1 MTNSEECICALATP
15 AGGAIGI
22 IRLSG
27 SEAIRLTDK
36 VFVSVSGK
44 QLSAA
49 KPNTLHYGEIKDKDG
64 HTIDD
69 VLVSVFRAPHSYT
82 GEDSTEI
89 SCHGSRYILQQV
101 LQRLIEVGCRQAEPG
116 EYTRRA
122 YLNGKMDLSQA
133 EAVADLIASTNKATH
148 QMALSQLKGHFSSE
162 LTLLREKLLKMTSL
176 LELELD
182 FSDHEELEFAD
193 RSELRAL
200 AAEIEKKITTL
211 AHSFETGNALKQGVP
226 VAIVGKTNVGK
237 STLLNRLLHE
247 EKAIVSNIHGTTR
260 DVIEDTTLID
270 GITFRFID
278 TAGIRKTDDVVEN
291 IGIER
296 TYQKMEEAKIVIW
309 LLDAQPTEA
318 EIEEMKEKNQGKKL
332 LMVFN
337 KIDEISFDKAVLSS
351 EKSVLSSEKESQTSS
366 SISLSDEN
374 VSILNISART
384 GENVSDLEQALVKA
398 ADIPEITENDVI
410 VTSAR
415 HYEALLRSDESLSR
429 VLESMDMGM
438 SGDIIAEDLK
448 MVLEELGEITGGQ
461 ISSQETLNNI
471 FKHFCIG
478 K

>member
-122 YLNGKMDLSQA
+122 YMNGKMDLSQA

-200 AAEIEKKITTL
+200 AVEIEKKITTL

-318 EIEEMKEKNQGKKL
+318 EIEDMKEKNQGKKL

-351 EKSVLSSEKESQTSS
+351 DENSQTSS
-366 SISLSDEN
+366 SISLSNEN

-384 GENVSDLEQALVKA
+384 GENVSDLEQALVRA

-415 HYEALLRSDESLSR
+415 HYEALLRADESLSR